1 MKRTSLILALLVL
14 VPAAS
19 QARNSQRYRIRYSPY
34 AFSYHNSGL
43 IPGGIKYSPY
53 AFTPSRS
60 GLVYEGTRYTPYAFS
75 YHNPG
80 LVVDY
85 YWWQAPV
92 CPPGGVARDC
102 VTARSASRRSV
113 ARRAAAPRH
122 AISSAKLREIR
133 ETDGMHVIRQYLKDH
148 GLADAQINYRLGVK
162 NQTASVAFI
171 LREKGLLIRYCNPEI
186 MESMAT
192 GSEPQRKTLERHE
205 KRWEGLAKTFE
216 KHGGSVYC
224 VNTADKKQMIAA
236 LDNCDAL
243 VADGEAL
250 RPTRLYAKD

>member
-1 MKRTSLILALLVL
+1 MKRISLIIALLVL

-19 QARNSQRYRIRYSPY
+19 QARHSQRYRIRYSPY

-53 AFTPSRS
+53 AFTPSNS

-92 CPPGGVARDC
+92 CPPCNIARDGAM
-102 VTARSASRRSV
+102 TRSAGRRPV
-113 ARRAAAPRH
+113 ARRAAPPPPAL
-122 AISSAKLREIR
+122 SSATRREFR
-133 ETDGMHVIRQYLKDH
+133 ETDGMRVIQQYLKDH
-148 GLADAQINYRLGVK
+148 GLGDAQINYRLGAK
-162 NQTASVAFI
+162 HQTASVAFI
-171 LREKGLLIRYCNPEI
+171 LRERGLIIRYRNPEI

-192 GSEPQRKTLERHE
+192 GSEPERKTLERHE
-205 KRWEGLAKTFE
+205 QRWETLARSFE
-216 KHGGSVYC
+216 EKGGAVYC
-224 VNTADKKQMIAA
+224 VNTADKDQMIAA

-243 VADGEAL
+243 IPDGEAL
-250 RPTRLYAKD
+250 RPTRRYAKD

>member
-1 MKRTSLILALLVL
+1 MKRTSLIIALLVL

-19 QARNSQRYRIRYSPY
+19 QARHSQRYRIRYSPY

-53 AFTPSRS
+53 ALTPTSS

-85 YWWQAPV
+85 HWWQAPV
-92 CPPGGVARDC
+92 CPPCGIPRDC
-102 VTARSASRRSV
+102 TTARSASRRPA

-122 AISSAKLREIR
+122 AISSTELREIR
-133 ETDGMHVIRQYLKDH
+133 KTDGMHVIRQYLKEH
-148 GLADAQINYRLGVK
+148 GLGHAQINYRLGVK

-171 LREKGLLIRYCNPEI
+171 LRKKGLVIRYCNPEL

-192 GSEPQRKTLERHE
+192 GSEPEKRTLARHE
-205 KRWEGLAKTFE
+205 KRWEGLAETFE
-216 KHGGSVYC
+216 KKGGAVYC
-224 VNTADKKQMIAA
+224 VNTADKDQMIAA

-243 VADGEAL
+243 IPDGEAL
-250 RPTRLYAKD
+250 RPTRRYAKD